1 MDLSHLEETPLDVWC
16 KLIDI
21 QYLSIICQRYCRG
34 ILPHSPVCVYWS
46 TRNSANGV
54 RCSNNCETFVAST
67 DQQTK
72 YYAVY
77 DSFSELH
84 CAKPYSAVQLKTVYS
99 DFCRDGYLANTFE
112 LQVITKPSLISTL
125 EQDRNNDI
133 HCVHP
138 AISEV
143 SHATAKMST
152 CAMPL
157 VQCSTHSDEVFTLQ
171 YADDSCTPVSSR
183 QYCREVSPSIQS
195 RYSSMAIDRARIGY
209 SLLLCVHQPIFCQ
222 KPLHHIRHSS
232 QRTKSQ
238 YPNAIGTGYVSLLLE
253 LSALQPRL
261 GLVTFMNNQKY
272 SIPVFCQPR
281 NAKQT
286 TPTFLIWTNDL
297 FYGLMA
303 IWNNLS
309 QHFTL

>member
-1 MDLSHLEETPLDVWC
+1 MSHLSSTSQYAMDLSHLEETPLDVWC

-21 QYLSIICQRYCRG
+21 QFLSIICQRYCRG

-54 RCSNNCETFVAST
+54 RCSNNCETSVAST

-72 YYAVY
+72 YYAVS

-195 RYSSMAIDRARIGY
+195 RYSSMATDRSKDRLQLSSMRAPANLLSKAPPPYTTLISENKITMSQCYWYRI
-209 SLLLCVHQPIFCQ
+209 CVSVIGIVSTTTETRISNFHEQSKIFD
-222 KPLHHIRHSS
+222 PGI
-232 QRTKSQ
+232 
-238 YPNAIGTGYVSLLLE
+238 
-253 LSALQPRL
+253 LSA
-261 GLVTFMNNQKY
+261 
-272 SIPVFCQPR
+272 
-281 NAKQT
+281 
-286 TPTFLIWTNDL
+286 
-297 FYGLMA
+297 
-303 IWNNLS
+303 
-309 QHFTL
+309 